1 MMFSPVP
8 DKLSVMTYVF
18 QIQTHFTRTQ
28 ALAPSPL
35 SLKKPTPRSRPAPPP
50 PASVTSKD
58 EPIDLADV
66 DIACDSSIN
75 DNDSE
80 RKQQETEGY
89 NPFLDDD
96 VELKT
101 VSEES
106 TASDTGL
113 SDAGQTSAYNIEKE
127 TVLDASNSSLEN
139 KNVLKTSQSKE
150 NDVSVNNVL
159 KPPPKPPRVFQAT
172 ESPSADA
179 KVKSINLVDKK
190 DKSES
195 KSYNPFDEDESEDVV
210 SDKQRTGSSS
220 KLKTPQPGYNPF
232 DDDNE
237 EAGVLDSKTQIV
249 NDKETKRAYNPFDE
263 DDDDDDVT
271 QTEKVEE
278 DNMGKKEKGK
288 RKVSYPHSFNPF
300 EDDDDFKSSE
310 IDQSMESNESKDT
323 GSDKGTASKGYNPFD
338 DDNDE
343 RASTD
348 VSSTRKSRLEI
359 KGKPGQVDRTERA
372 SPSPVSGGRMLFFA
386 SVTEVNLVCPP

>member
-8 DKLSVMTYVF
+8 DKLSVMTYVY
-18 QIQTHFTRTQ
+18 QIKTHFTPTQ

-35 SLKKPTPRSRPAPPP
+35 SLKKPTHRSRPAPRP
-50 PASVTSKD
+50 PAPVTSKD
-58 EPIDLADV
+58 EPVDLADV
-66 DIACDSSIN
+66 DITCDSSMN

-80 RKQQETEGY
+80 RKQQQTEGY

-106 TASDTGL
+106 TASNTRL

-127 TVLDASNSSLEN
+127 TVLDASNSSLET

-150 NDVSVNNVL
+150 NDVSVKTVL

-179 KVKSINLVDKK
+179 KDKSTDLVDKK
-190 DKSES
+190 DKSQS
-195 KSYNPFDEDESEDVV
+195 KNYNPFDEDESEDVV
-210 SDKQRTGSSS
+210 SDKQRTDSPS

-249 NDKETKRAYNPFDE
+249 NDKETKRGYNPFDDE
-263 DDDDDDVT
+263 DDDDDAT
-271 QTEKVEE
+271 QTENVEE
-278 DNMGKKEKGK
+278 DNMGKKEK
-288 RKVSYPHSFNPF
+288 RKKKDSYPHSFNPF

-310 IDQSMESNESKDT
+310 IDQSMENNESKDT
-323 GSDKGTASKGYNPFD
+323 GSDKGTTSKGYNPFD

-343 RASTD
+343 RASND
-348 VSSTRKSRLEI
+348 VSSTRRSRLEN
-359 KGKPGQVDRTERA
+359 KGKPGQVDQTERA
-372 SPSPVSGGRMLFFA
+372 SPSPVSGSHAVFRKCHR
-386 SVTEVNLVCPP
+386 S

>member
-1 MMFSPVP
+1 MMFSPIP

-18 QIQTHFTRTQ
+18 QIETHFTRTQ

-35 SLKKPTPRSRPAPPP
+35 SLKKPTPPSRPAPPP
-50 PASVTSKD
+50 PAPVTSKD
-58 EPIDLADV
+58 EPVDLADV
-66 DIACDSSIN
+66 DIACDFSIN

-80 RKQQETEGY
+80 RKQQQTEGY

-101 VSEES
+101 ASEES
-106 TASDTGL
+106 TASDTRP
-113 SDAGQTSAYNIEKE
+113 SDAGETSAYNIEKE

-139 KNVLKTSQSKE
+139 KNVIKTSQSKE
-150 NDVSVNNVL
+150 NDVSVKSVL

-172 ESPSADA
+172 EIPSADA
-179 KVKSINLVDKK
+179 KDKSTDLVDKK
-190 DKSES
+190 DKSQS
-195 KSYNPFDEDESEDVV
+195 KNYNPFDEDESEDV
-210 SDKQRTGSSS
+210 SDKQRTDSPS

-263 DDDDDDVT
+263 DDDDDDAT
-271 QTEKVEE
+271 QTEKVAE

-343 RASTD
+343 LASND
-348 VSSTRKSRLEI
+348 VSATRKSHLEN

-372 SPSPVSGGRMLFFA
+372 SPSPVSGSHVVFRKFHR
-386 SVTEVNLVCPP
+386 S

>member
-1 MMFSPVP
+1 M
-8 DKLSVMTYVF
+8 
-18 QIQTHFTRTQ
+18 
-28 ALAPSPL
+28 
-35 SLKKPTPRSRPAPPP
+35 
-50 PASVTSKD
+50 
-58 EPIDLADV
+58 
-66 DIACDSSIN
+66 
-75 DNDSE
+75 
-80 RKQQETEGY
+80 
-89 NPFLDDD
+89 
-96 VELKT
+96 
-101 VSEES
+101 SEES

-172 ESPSADA
+172 ESPSADE
-179 KVKSINLVDKK
+179 KVKSTDLIDKK

-195 KSYNPFDEDESEDVV
+195 KNYNPFDEDESEDVV
-210 SDKQRTGSSS
+210 SDKQ
-220 KLKTPQPGYNPF
+220 QEYNPF

-263 DDDDDDVT
+263 DDDDNDVT

-323 GSDKGTASKGYNPFD
+323 GSDKGTTSKGYNPFD

-343 RASTD
+343 RASND

-372 SPSPVSGGRMLFFA
+372 SPSPVSAGRMLFFA